1 MTDSSDSD
9 YIEETISNSSEDE
22 GEVPETTQ
30 IKIIQDEQ
38 IRKLLE
44 LGELRIENIIELQM
58 LIAFIKEQDISDD
71 KKLSMGK
78 CLEMLINCTNA
89 YLSQLKEN
97 F

>member
-9 YIEETISNSSEDE
+9 YIEETISTSSEDE
-22 GEVPETTQ
+22 GGVPETTQ